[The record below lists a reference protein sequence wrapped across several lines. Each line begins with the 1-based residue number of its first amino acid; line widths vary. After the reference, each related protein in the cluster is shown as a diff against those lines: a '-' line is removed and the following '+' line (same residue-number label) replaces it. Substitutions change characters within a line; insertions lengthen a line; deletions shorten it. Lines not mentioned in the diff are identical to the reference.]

1 VACSTS
7 IGSDADVDADADSSS
22 PKRSTTTT
30 TSTTTTSTATSASP
44 VVSISESFH
53 DDMRRVLESRKQN
66 GMLSIHT
73 AATSSTATGTATA
86 TTAPTDA
93 AAATSSIHTRTKTDN
108 TSSSNSNS
116 NSSSSSS
123 SSSRRD
129 RKHKPVILES
139 DVDGAERAHAMLQHL
154 RGIGAASEVSY
165 QIVMRAFLQRGRL
178 RWHSTSSS
186 SSSSSSSSTAA
197 PPATTTT
204 NNNNHNNHHNNNNNE
219 SGSGSGTIVC
229 AADQLEHLLQE
240 LVQMNLDTAKIGQDE
255 DEDTDN
261 DGADIDINIDIDI
274 DNDININNDTVLPVS
289 METYNMV
296 LEAYATCSTPRGDRD
311 YANRAHQLLQRMR
324 AMFGQ
329 DTDVDVDVDADTD
342 VNVNAG
348 GGVPVESLMH
358 VLHAYAWQQANLQD
372 GLCAEA
378 ADQLLVE
385 IAGRTSDPAI
395 LLPCYD
401 WTLEAWSKSGSVNS
415 AQQADIMFAKIK
427 ALNETL
433 TTDCDEATLS
443 LFDAETYSNAILAWS
458 KCSEAG
464 SAEQAH
470 QLLLDMLNRY
480 QAGAFPVGSEPTL
493 IAFNGVITA
502 WGKTGRVDKAE
513 EVLWLMEEFR
523 PECQELVPDAVSY
536 NSVLHAYTLRNP
548 NKKQALEKALHLVQ
562 YMENNYQTQPSIKPN
577 TFTYKT
583 LMKCWIQSGEP
594 NVAESV
600 EKVLLQME
608 QLWKE
613 GDYAVEPNNRIFN
626 MVINAYAKSDDFFAA
641 RKAFDLLGRMKT
653 SSKCQPDI
661 ISYTSVMECLS
672 KSADPKAVQQA
683 EELLDEAFRRYEET
697 KDPALMPN
705 LRTFTM
711 AILTLAKNHGSVV
724 KARALLTQC
733 MDLYIETKN
742 PLLLPNEYPYN
753 YVLNCAAN
761 TLENQQEAFKIATQT
776 YQEMRQS
783 KTVNPDSFT
792 YAFWLKCCNNLLP
805 ESDLRTKCVSYAF
818 EECKK
823 EGLVSKE
830 VLTRLFQGNRPTV
843 VNLLLENQTNRQ
855 PYRNVKVQD
864 LPPAWSRRTARRGN
878 R

>member
-7 IGSDADVDADADSSS
+7 IDSDTDTDVDTNADADADAADSNS
-22 PKRSTTTT
+22 PNRST
-30 TSTTTTSTATSASP
+30 SAAAAAAASP

-66 GMLSIHT
+66 GILSIHT
-73 AATSSTATGTATA
+73 ATSTTKATTATRATTATA
-86 TTAPTDA
+86 ATAPT
-93 AAATSSIHTRTKTDN
+93 AATNSIN
-108 TSSSNSNS
+108 TGNT
-116 NSSSSSS
+116 

-154 RGIGAASEVSY
+154 RGIGAASETSY

-178 RWHSTSSS
+178 RWHT
-186 SSSSSSSSTAA
+186 TQAA
-197 PPATTTT
+197 PASNKND
-204 NNNNHNNHHNNNNNE
+204 NNNQE

-240 LVQMNLDTAKIGQDE
+240 LVQMNLDTAKISQDDE
-255 DEDTDN
+255 DDEDDANADN
-261 DGADIDINIDIDI
+261 D
-274 DNDININNDTVLPVS
+274 NDTVLPVS

-311 YANRAHQLLQRMR
+311 YANRAHQLLQRMQ
-324 AMFGQ
+324 AIFGQ
-329 DTDVDVDVDADTD
+329 DV
-342 VNVNAG
+342 
-348 GGVPVESLMH
+348 VPVESLMH

-378 ADQLLVE
+378 ADQLLTE

-415 AQQADIMFAKIK
+415 AQQADAMFAKIK

-433 TTDCDEATLS
+433 TTDCDESTLS

-470 QLLLDMLNRY
+470 KLLLDMLNRY

-513 EVLWLMEEFR
+513 EVLWLMEDFR
-523 PECQELVPDAVSY
+523 PECQELIPDAVSY
-536 NSVLHAYTLRNP
+536 NSVLHAYTMRNP

-562 YMENNYQTQPSIKPN
+562 YMENNYQAQPSIKPN

-855 PYRNVKVQD
+855 PYRSVKVQD

>member
-1 VACSTS
+1 MVKATTLQRRQRQRTCLFLVAVVLLQTTNPCTAWQLAPRHQQQQLPTSQLLKSTVSLSFSSSRSNRIPVACSTS
-7 IGSDADVDADADSSS
+7 IEHTHNDASSSDATVSSDVDVDAEVDTDADSN
-22 PKRSTTTT
+22 PIRST
-30 TSTTTTSTATSASP
+30 SAASP

-53 DDMRRVLESRKQN
+53 DDMRRVLESRRQQ
-66 GMLSIHT
+66 
-73 AATSSTATGTATA
+73 
-86 TTAPTDA
+86 TDA
-93 AAATSSIHTRTKTDN
+93 ADASISQTQRPHN
-108 TSSSNSNS
+108 TVSA
-116 NSSSSSS
+116 
-123 SSSRRD
+123 RRD
-129 RKHKPVILES
+129 RKFKPAILDS

-154 RGIGAASEVSY
+154 RGIGAASETSY
-165 QIVMRAFLQRGRL
+165 QIVMRAFLERGRL
-178 RWHSTSSS
+178 RWPQTQ
-186 SSSSSSSSTAA
+186 TAS
-197 PPATTTT
+197 TTTTST
-204 NNNNHNNHHNNNNNE
+204 NNNNNNNIE

-240 LVQMNLDTAKIGQDE
+240 LVQMNLDTAQTSKDE
-255 DEDTDN
+255 NDDHDDN
-261 DGADIDINIDIDI
+261 D
-274 DNDININNDTVLPVS
+274 NDNDTVLPVS
-289 METYNMV
+289 METYNLV

-311 YANRAHQLLQRMR
+311 YAHRAHQLLQRMQ
-324 AMFGQ
+324 AIFGPE
-329 DTDVDVDVDADTD
+329 A
-342 VNVNAG
+342 
-348 GGVPVESLMH
+348 VPVTSLMH

-372 GLCAEA
+372 GLCARA
-378 ADQLLVE
+378 ADVLLVE

-401 WTLEAWSKSGSVNS
+401 WTLEAWSKSGSANS
-415 AQQADIMFAKIK
+415 AQQADAMFAKIK

-433 TTDCDEATLS
+433 TPDCDESTLS

-458 KCSEAG
+458 KCSQAG

-470 QLLLDMLNRY
+470 ALLLDMLNRY

-513 EVLWLMEEFR
+513 EVLWLMEDFR

-536 NSVLHAYTLRNP
+536 NSVLHAYTMRNP
-548 NKKQALEKALHLVQ
+548 NKKQALEKALTLVQ
-562 YMENNYQTQPSIKPN
+562 YMENNYQAQPSITPN

-583 LMKCWIQSGEP
+583 LMKCWIQSGDP
-594 NVAESV
+594 NIAESV
-600 EKVLLQME
+600 EKILLQME
-608 QLWKE
+608 RLWKE

-830 VLTRLFQGNRPTV
+830 VLTRLFQGNRPTI
-843 VNLLLENQTNRQ
+843 VNQLLENQTNRQ
-855 PYRNVKVQD
+855 PYRSVKVQD